1 MGVRRRRAW
10 AIAPTLLVLT
20 AVVTAACS
28 GEDGGAE
35 SSSVEAVGRC
45 DWPMWGQGLTR
56 TFAYP
61 CATGISSTT
70 ASKLKL
76 RWFFNAGDVVTAT
89 PAVVG
94 DSVYVGD
101 WEGTFYA
108 LRRTDGTVRWKY
120 STKIHPTTYSGQI
133 VSSAAVAD
141 VGGEQTVYFGG
152 GKTLYALRAQDGTL
166 RWKHEL
172 GRPGDG
178 DDPTEIES
186 SPVVVDGMVI
196 IGWDVHNS
204 GAGEPAGVLALDAV
218 TGKQRWLFD
227 PEEGEPN
234 GCGDVWSS
242 PAVDVDAGLVFA
254 GSANCPSSPEGW
266 RRYTE
271 AMFALDLK
279 TGKPKW
285 GYQPH
290 EPNNDDFDF
299 AGAPNLFTGADGKQL
314 VGLGN
319 KDAVYYA
326 VERDT
331 GKPVWQRKVAE
342 PGLTRPGSNYST
354 GGFIGPTAY
363 ADGVIVGGT
372 AIGGSP
378 FLHALDAS
386 TGAIKWQQSEPAA
399 TYGAA
404 TIANDVVFIGGT
416 DFTFRA
422 LDLQTGDVLWRQE
435 MKGVVAGGAAIVD
448 DDVVTVAGI
457 REPGLEEK
465 SETSG
470 VYLFSLRGEPVSTTT
485 TTSTTEPEPS
495 GTTQPAGPQECVDT
509 PCSVSFSLIQPPAG
523 LNPSMTLLVTRD
535 PWRVEVKAQGLGDP
549 DLWLRPGSPAAEEG
563 AIAFA
568 VFISERDDN
577 PTGGILCALD
587 ENLSCTSSEIPRRGA
602 SYNRITVL
610 AVNDTTSLPSITE
623 GVNRL
628 VVTQAFNP
636 PLRPE

>member
-1 MGVRRRRAW
+1 VPLLLV
-10 AIAPTLLVLT
+10 PTLVAAT
-20 AVVTAACS
+20 ACS
-28 GEDGGAE
+28 GGDGAGDAE
-35 SSSVEAVGRC
+35 SSRVDAVARC
-45 DWPMWGQGLTR
+45 DWPMWGHGPTR
-56 TFAYP
+56 SFAYP
-61 CATGISSTT
+61 CETGISPST
-70 ASKLKL
+70 ASKLRL

-108 LRRTDGTVRWKY
+108 LRRTNGSVRWKY
-120 STKIHPTTYSGQI
+120 STEIHPTTYSGQI

-141 VGGEQTVYFGG
+141 IDGEQTVYFGG
-152 GKTLYALRAQDGTL
+152 GKTLYALRARDGSL
-166 RWKHEL
+166 RWKKEL

-204 GAGEPAGVLALDAV
+204 GAGEPAGILALDAA
-218 TGKQRWLFD
+218 TGEQRWVFD

-242 PAVDVDAGLVFA
+242 PTVDEDAGLVFA

-271 AMFALDLK
+271 AIFALDLQ
-279 TGKPKW
+279 TGTPKW

-290 EPNNDDFDF
+290 APNNDDFDF
-299 AGAPNLFTGADGKQL
+299 AGAPNLFTGAGGRKL

-319 KDAVYYA
+319 KDAVYYT
-326 VERDT
+326 VDRET
-331 GKPVWQRKVAE
+331 GEPVWQRKVSE
-342 PGLTRPGSNYST
+342 PGLTRPGSNFST

-363 ADGVIVGGT
+363 SDGVIVGGT
-372 AIGGSP
+372 AIGGTP
-378 FLHALDAS
+378 FLHAIDAE

-404 TIANDVVFIGGT
+404 TVANGVVFIGGT

-422 LDLQTGDVLWRQE
+422 LDLQTGEVLWREE
-435 MKGVVAGGAAIVD
+435 MKGVVAGGAAVVG
-448 DDVVTVAGI
+448 DDVITVAGI

-465 SETSG
+465 SKTSG
-470 VYLFSLRGEPVSTTT
+470 VYLFSLRGEPVATTT
-485 TTSTTEPEPS
+485 TTEPETPD
-495 GTTQPAGPQECVDT
+495 TTGSTEAPPATQECVDT
-509 PCSVSFSLIQPPAG
+509 PCDVSFSLIEPPAG
-523 LNPSMTLLVTRD
+523 LTPSMTLLVTRD
-535 PWRVEVKAQGLGDP
+535 PWRVEVKTEGLGDP
-549 DLWLRPGSPAAEEG
+549 EAWLRPGSPAEDEG
-563 AIAFA
+563 AVAFA

-587 ENLSCTSSEIPRRGA
+587 ENGACTSSAIPRRGA

-610 AVNDTTSLPSITE
+610 AVNDTENLPSITE

>member
-1 MGVRRRRAW
+1 MVP
-10 AIAPTLLVLT
+10 ILLVLT
-20 AVVTAACS
+20 LLAGAACGGDD
-28 GEDGGAE
+28 GERADDAT
-35 SSSVEAVGRC
+35 VEPVVRC
-45 DWPMWGQGLTR
+45 DWPMWGHGVTR

-61 CATGISSTT
+61 CETGISPAT
-70 ASKLKL
+70 ASKLRL

-108 LRRTDGTVRWKY
+108 LRRSDGSVRWKY
-120 STKIHPTTYSGQI
+120 STEIHPTTYSGQI

-141 VGGEQTVYFGG
+141 VEGEQTVYFGG
-152 GKTLYALRAQDGTL
+152 GKTLYALRTRDGKL
-166 RWKHEL
+166 RWKKEL

-196 IGWDVHNS
+196 FGWDVHNS
-204 GAGEPAGVLALDAV
+204 GAGEPAGVMALDAA
-218 TGKQRWLFD
+218 TGEQRWVFD
-227 PEEGEPN
+227 PEEGRPN

-242 PAVDVDAGLVFA
+242 PAVDTDAGLVFA

-271 AMFALDLK
+271 AIFALDLE
-279 TGKPKW
+279 TGKPAW

-290 EPNNDDFDF
+290 EPNNDDLDF
-299 AGAPNLFTGADGKQL
+299 AGAPNLFTGADGKPL

-319 KDAVYYA
+319 KDAAYYA

-363 ADGVIVGGT
+363 AEGVIVGGT

-378 FLHALDAS
+378 FLHAFDAE
-386 TGAIKWQQSEPAA
+386 TGEIKWQQSEPAA

-404 TIANDVVFIGGT
+404 TIANGVVFIGGT

-422 LDLQTGDVLWRQE
+422 VELQTGEVLWRQE
-435 MKGVVAGGAAIVD
+435 MKGVVAGGAAIVG

-465 SETSG
+465 SRTSG
-470 VYLFSLRGEPVSTTT
+470 VYLFSLRGKPVATTT
-485 TTSTTEPEPS
+485 TAEPEPTEPTDS
-495 GTTQPAGPQECVDT
+495 TEPPPATQECVGT
-509 PCSVSFSLIQPPAG
+509 PCDVPFSLIQPPAG
-523 LNPSMTLLVTRD
+523 LTPSMTLLVTRE
-535 PWRVEVKAQGLGDP
+535 PWRVEVKTEGLGDP
-549 DLWLRPGSPAAEEG
+549 AAWLRPGSPAAAEG

-577 PTGGILCALD
+577 PTGGLLCVLD
-587 ENLSCTSSEIPRRGA
+587 DNGSCTSSAIPRPGA
-602 SYNRITVL
+602 SYNRITIL
-610 AVNDTTSLPSITE
+610 AVNDTEKLPTITE

>member
-1 MGVRRRRAW
+1 
-10 AIAPTLLVLT
+10 
-20 AVVTAACS
+20 
-28 GEDGGAE
+28 
-35 SSSVEAVGRC
+35 
-45 DWPMWGQGLTR
+45 
-56 TFAYP
+56 
-61 CATGISSTT
+61 
-70 ASKLKL
+70 
-76 RWFFNAGDVVTAT
+76 VVTAT

-108 LRRTDGTVRWKY
+108 LRRSDGSVRWKY

-141 VGGEQTVYFGG
+141 VDGEQTVYFGG
-152 GKTLYALRAQDGTL
+152 GKTLYALRTRDGSV
-166 RWKHEL
+166 RWKKEL

-186 SPVVVDGMVI
+186 SPVIVDGMVI

-204 GAGEPAGVLALDAV
+204 GAGEPAGVLALDAA
-218 TGKQRWLFD
+218 TGEERWVFD
-227 PEEGEPN
+227 PEEGKPN

-242 PAVDVDAGLVFA
+242 PTVDVDTGLVFA

-266 RRYTE
+266 RKYTE
-271 AMFALDLK
+271 AIFALDLK

-299 AGAPNLFTGADGKQL
+299 AGAPNLFTGADGKDL

-319 KDAVYYA
+319 KDAAYYA

-331 GKPVWQRKVAE
+331 GKPVWQRKVTE
-342 PGLTRPGSNYST
+342 PGLTDPGSNFST

-378 FLHALDAS
+378 FLHALDAE
-386 TGAIKWQQSEPAA
+386 TGEIKWQQSEPAA

-404 TIANDVVFIGGT
+404 TIANGVVFIGGT

-422 LDLQTGDVLWRQE
+422 LDLQTGEVLWREE

-448 DDVVTVAGI
+448 DDVITVAGI
-457 REPGLEEK
+457 REPGLEDK
-465 SETSG
+465 SRTSG
-470 VYLFSLRGEPVSTTT
+470 VYLFSLRGEPVATTT
-485 TTSTTEPEPS
+485 TIEPEPTEPT
-495 GTTQPAGPQECVDT
+495 GTTEAPPATQECVGT
-509 PCSVSFSLIQPPAG
+509 PCNVRFSLIEPPAG
-523 LNPSMTLLVTRD
+523 LTPTMTLLVIRD
-535 PWRVEVKAQGLGDP
+535 PWRVEVKTTGLGDP
-549 DLWLRPGSPAAEEG
+549 EAWLRPGSPAAEEG

-577 PTGGILCALD
+577 PTGGILCVLED
-587 ENLSCTSSEIPRRGA
+587 DGSCTSSAIPRRGA
-602 SYNRITVL
+602 SYNRITLL
-610 AVNDTTSLPSITE
+610 AVNDTENLPSITE

-628 VVTQAFNP
+628 VVTQAFDP

>member
-1 MGVRRRRAW
+1 MRRRRRGGGAV
-10 AIAPTLLVLT
+10 ALTLIALV
-20 AVVTAACS
+20 AAACGGES
-28 GEDGGAE
+28 GSDRA
-35 SSSVEAVGRC
+35 SVKKVARC
-45 DWPMWGQGLTR
+45 DWPMWGHGPTR

-61 CATGISSTT
+61 CETGISPAT
-70 ASKLKL
+70 APKLKL

-108 LRRTDGTVRWKY
+108 LRRADGTVRWKY
-120 STKIHPTTYSGQI
+120 STKVHPTTYSGQI

-141 VGGEQTVYFGG
+141 VAGEQTVYFGG
-152 GKTLYALRAQDGTL
+152 GKTLYALRARDGKL

-186 SPVVVDGMVI
+186 SPVVVNGMVI

-204 GAGEPAGVLALDAV
+204 ASGEPAGVLALDAA
-218 TGKQRWLFD
+218 TGKPRWTFD
-227 PEEGEPN
+227 PEEGRPN
-234 GCGDVWSS
+234 GCGDVWAS
-242 PAVDVDAGLVFA
+242 PTVDTEAGLVFA
-254 GSANCPSSPEGW
+254 ASGNCPSSPEGW

-271 AMFALDLK
+271 AMFALDVD

-299 AGAPNLFTGADGKQL
+299 AGAPNLFTGTDGKQL

-342 PGLTRPGSNYST
+342 PGLTEPGSNFST
-354 GGFIGPTAY
+354 GGFIGPTAS
-363 ADGVIVGGT
+363 AEGVIVGGT

-378 FLHALDAS
+378 YLHALDAA
-386 TGAIKWQQSEPAA
+386 TGRIKWQQSEPAA

-404 TIANDVVFIGGT
+404 TIANGVVFIGGT

-422 LDLQTGDVLWRQE
+422 LDLQTGNVLWRQE
-435 MKGVVAGGAAIVD
+435 MKGVVVGGAAVVG

-457 REPGLEEK
+457 REPGLDEK
-465 SETSG
+465 SRTSG
-470 VYLFSLRGEPVSTTT
+470 VYLFSLRGEPVPTTATTT
-485 TTSTTEPEPS
+485 TTAPEPS
-495 GTTQPAGPQECVDT
+495 GTTAPAGPQECVDT
-509 PCSVSFSLIQPPAG
+509 PCSVPFTLIQPPAG
-523 LNPSMTLLVTRD
+523 LTPSMTLLVTRD

-549 DLWLRPGSPAAEEG
+549 DAWLRPGSPAAAEG

-587 ENLSCTSSEIPRRGA
+587 ENLSCTSSAIPRSGA
-602 SYNRITVL
+602 SYNRITLL
-610 AVNDTTSLPSITE
+610 AVNDTKQLPSITE

-628 VVTQAFNP
+628 VATQAFNP
-636 PLRPE
+636 PLRPEAP